1 MRTLI
6 LGLLVVGAAPL
17 VAQAPPNPFAFKYS
31 GLPSYTV
38 DYSYGGDMSGTG
50 RVTSSGDRM
59 ASTSKTSGRFF
70 GQQSTSETW
79 QLTTPEEIWDADLA
93 KKTGTKVVNPLPF
106 MEQAYDDLSRA
117 DKERVHTNMKE
128 MMAFVSRA
136 LPSTPF
142 GGPAARTE
150 TVAGERCEVR
160 EWGTFSFCTMP
171 QLPIALKT
179 TGSMLCVSFE
189 QTATAVTRN
198 SDAALL
204 NAPSGIKWTE
214 ELNRAKADS
223 AARAWVQQLA
233 SKELADSLANAR
245 QQMQQAG
252 VSSEQ
257 SPELTPEMCN
267 ALKEFSLSKAMGDAF
282 AQAFDEIV
290 ADAAREVKN
299 EAVSEA
305 KNEAKNAVK
314 GGLRGLIR
322 RPE

>member
-1 MRTLI
+1 MRPIL
-6 LGLLVVGAAPL
+6 LGLLAAGTMPL
-17 VAQAPPNPFAFKYS
+17 AAQAPPNPFAFKFS

-50 RVTSSGDRM
+50 RITSSGDRV
-59 ASTSKTSGRFF
+59 AEVSSTSGRFF
-70 GQQSTSETW
+70 GQPSTSETW
-79 QLTTPEEIWDADLA
+79 QLVTPEEIWNADLA

-117 DKERVHTNMKE
+117 DKERVHASMKE

-142 GGPAARTE
+142 GGPPVREE
-150 TVAGERCEVR
+150 TIAGERCEVQ
-160 EWGTFSFCTMP
+160 EWGSFSFCTLP
-171 QLPIALKT
+171 QLPIVLKS

-189 QTATAVTRN
+189 QTATAVTRS
-198 SDAALL
+198 SDAALMS
-204 NAPSGIKWTE
+204 APAGIRWSE

-223 AARAWVQQLA
+223 AARAWVGQLA
-233 SKELADSLANAR
+233 SQELADSLANAR
-245 QQMQQAG
+245 RQMEQAG
-252 VSSEQ
+252 LTSDQ
-257 SPELTPEMCN
+257 SAGLTPEMCD

-290 ADAAREVKN
+290 ADVAREVKD
-299 EAVSEA
+299 EAVAEA
-305 KNEAKNAVK
+305 KNEARNAVR
-314 GGLRGLIR
+314 GGLRGIIR